1 MKLFWAG
8 VFGLAL
14 AGQAA
19 QADHPNTIIVIDGS
33 GSMWGQIDGRPK
45 LEIARETLADV
56 LVDFPAD
63 RGLGLLAY
71 GHRRKGDCSDIELLV
86 PPTPGTAAQVLSTS
100 NTMRFLGKTPLT
112 DAVRRAALDLRSTE
126 EAATVILITDG
137 VETCAGDPCALGR
150 ELEQSGVDFTAHVV
164 GFGLQGAET
173 TALQCLATETG
184 GRYFD
189 ANDAQGLRDALD
201 QTLVAPVVQEAKNA
215 LPPAP
220 LATLRAP
227 QNVGRGT
234 RFEVQWTGPSRP
246 DQKAWR

>member
-8 VFGLAL
+8 VIGLAL
-14 AGQAA
+14 AGQAT

-33 GSMWGQIDGRPK
+33 GSMWGQIGGRPK

-56 LVDFPAD
+56 LVDFPTD

-173 TALQCLATETG
+173 TALQC
-184 GRYFD
+184 
-189 ANDAQGLRDALD
+189 
-201 QTLVAPVVQEAKNA
+201 PC
-215 LPPAP
+215 
-220 LATLRAP
+220 TLR
-227 QNVGRGT
+227 
-234 RFEVQWTGPSRP
+234 
-246 DQKAWR
+246 